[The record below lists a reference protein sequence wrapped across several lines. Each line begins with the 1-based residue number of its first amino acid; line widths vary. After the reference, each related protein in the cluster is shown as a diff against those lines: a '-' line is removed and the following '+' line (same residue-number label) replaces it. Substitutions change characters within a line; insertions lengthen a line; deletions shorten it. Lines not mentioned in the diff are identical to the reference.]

1 MEVDEVL
8 LSYRELRRSA
18 QTSVIRE
25 TLVVQFRLHDGSALP
40 VEVFEQR
47 YRLDNYGEVSLLH
60 LRDAAGQ
67 FGVLKQEER
76 LRHLLADSFGA
87 TMIIMPNGIVRYVAP
102 SIQHIRSEESR
113 VGKECVSTC
122 RFRWYTYT

>member
-1 MEVDEVL
+1 MCWSSISSMSSFFLTIRRPPRSTRTDTL
-8 LSYRELRRSA
+8 FSYTTLFRSF
-18 QTSVIRE
+18 
-25 TLVVQFRLHDGSALP
+25 VQFRLHDGSALP
-40 VEVFEQR
+40 VDVFEQR

-87 TMIIMPNGIVRYVAP
+87 TMVIMPIGIVSYGVP
-102 SIQHIRSEESR
+102 SN
-113 VGKECVSTC
+113 
-122 RFRWYTYT
+122 